1 MKCYIFF
8 ILIFSFGWSQD
19 NPEDIALADD
29 VFENHFYEALKHKA
43 TENYDLAINELNK
56 CLSKSPE
63 NETVFYELGKNYF
76 YSKNYTEA
84 KTYFEKAVEKSPI
97 NRWFLDAL
105 FETEK

>member
-1 MKCYIFF
+1 M
-8 ILIFSFGWSQD
+8 
-19 NPEDIALADD
+19 ADD

-76 YSKNYTEA
+76 YAKNIAVATAIVAPNDELGLTIA
-84 KTYFEKAVEKSPI
+84 GLLSLNYF
-97 NRWFLDAL
+97 F
-105 FETEK
+105 